1 MQTILIAGGS
11 GLIGTSLSE
20 LLVQEGY
27 KVIVLSRTSQ
37 EAHDGICY
45 SLWDVQTQNYDPGAF
60 AQADVII
67 HLAGANIAEKRWTE
81 KRKKEIRDSR
91 VQSSALIKKALSET
105 PNQVKTVIAAS
116 AIGWYG
122 RDHKKSPVPF
132 TENDQPAA
140 GFLGETCRVWEESIE
155 PVKELGKRLVKFR
168 TGIVVSNTGGA
179 IEAFKKPLRF
189 GIAAILGSGKQM
201 ISWIHI
207 NDLCRLYL
215 EAVRNQKLDGI
226 YNAVAPEPC
235 SNRRLTLE
243 LAKRIRGTG
252 FLAVHVPSFII
263 QMVVGEMSMEV
274 LKSTTVSSKKLQQ
287 AGFQFQFPT
296 IAAAMRA
303 LEKKG

>member
-1 MQTILIAGGS
+1 MQTILIAGGT
-11 GLIGTSLSE
+11 GMIGESLSK
-20 LLVQEGY
+20 LLVREGFQ
-27 KVIVLSRTSQ
+27 VNVLSRNPKAT
-37 EAHDGICY
+37 HDGIRY
-45 SLWDVQTQNYDPGAF
+45 SGWNVQAQTYDAAAF
-60 AQADVII
+60 AEADVII
-67 HLAGANIAEKRWTE
+67 HLAGANIAEKRWSE

-91 VQSSALIKKALSET
+91 VQSSALIIKALRET
-105 PNQVKTVIAAS
+105 PNHVKAVIAAS

-155 PVKELGKRLVKFR
+155 PVREMGKRLVKFR
-168 TGIVVSNTGGA
+168 TGIVVSDTGGA

-215 EAVRNQKLDGI
+215 EAIRNQNLVGI
-226 YNAVAPEPC
+226 YNAVATEPC
-235 SNRRLTLE
+235 SNKRLTLE
-243 LAKRIRGTG
+243 RAKRMKGRS
-252 FLAVHVPSFII
+252 FLAVHVPSFLL
-263 QMVVGEMSMEV
+263 QLVLGEMSIEV

-296 IAAAMRA
+296 ISAAMRV
-303 LEKKG
+303 LEKMD

>member
-1 MQTILIAGGS
+1 METILIAGGT
-11 GLIGTSLSE
+11 GMIGESLSK
-20 LLVQEGY
+20 LLVLEGY
-27 KVIVLSRTSQ
+27 QVNVLSRNPKP
-37 EAHDGICY
+37 AHDGISY
-45 SLWDVQTQNYDPGAF
+45 SQWNVQSQTYDADAF
-60 AQADVII
+60 AKADVII
-67 HLAGANIAEKRWTE
+67 HLAGANISEKRWTA

-91 VQSSALIKKALSET
+91 VQSSALIIKALQET
-105 PNQVKTVIAAS
+105 PNHVEAVIAAS

-122 RDHKKSPVPF
+122 RDHKKNPVPF

-155 PVKELGKRLVKFR
+155 PVRALGKRLVKFR

-179 IEAFKKPLRF
+179 IEAFRKPMRF

-215 EAVRNQKLDGI
+215 EAIRNQKLEGI

-235 SNRRLTLE
+235 SNRRLTLD
-243 LAKRIRGTG
+243 LAKRMRGNS

-263 QMVVGEMSMEV
+263 QLVVGEMSTEV

-296 IAAAMRA
+296 IAAAIRA